1 MHGADEAPC
10 DIKGDMAVK
19 KNEVEPIETV
29 TEEIA
34 PVEETA
40 EDTAP
45 VAKKDDY
52 VAHAPLF
59 KDGEKYK
66 FPLNVTVNGVKYSVP
81 RGVPLMI
88 PRIVADIIDQSIA
101 QDSHARELD
110 AKMQKTQVV
119 NF

>member
-1 MHGADEAPC
+1 
-10 DIKGDMAVK
+10 MAVK
-19 KNEVEPIETV
+19 KNAADPIMDEAV
-29 TEEIA
+29 TEET
-34 PVEETA
+34 VEETVEETTPA
-40 EDTAP
+40 
-45 VAKKDDY
+45 VKDDGY
-52 VAHAPLF
+52 VDHAPLF

-81 RGVPLMI
+81 RGVPLRI
-88 PRIVADIIDQSIA
+88 PRIVAEIIDQSIA

>member
-1 MHGADEAPC
+1 MKPHAILKE
-10 DIKGDMAVK
+10 IDMAVK
-19 KNEVEPIETV
+19 KNEAEPIVDKAV
-29 TEEIA
+29 TEETA

-40 EDTAP
+40 T

-52 VAHAPLF
+52 VEHAPLF

-81 RGVPLMI
+81 RGVPLYI
-88 PRIVADIIDQSIA
+88 PRIVAEIIDQSIA

-110 AKMQKTQVV
+110 ARMQKTQVV

>member
-1 MHGADEAPC
+1 
-10 DIKGDMAVK
+10 MAVK
-19 KNEVEPIETV
+19 KNEVEPIVDKAVAEGN
-29 TEEIA
+29 
-34 PVEETA
+34 A

-45 VAKKDDY
+45 AVNDDGY
-52 VAHAPLF
+52 VDHAPLF

-81 RGVPLMI
+81 RGVSLRI
-88 PRIVADIIDQSIA
+88 PRIVAEIIDQSIA

>member
-1 MHGADEAPC
+1 
-10 DIKGDMAVK
+10 MAVK
-19 KNEVEPIETV
+19 KNEAEPIEAV
-29 TEEIA
+29 TEETA
-34 PVEETA
+34 PVEEI
-40 EDTAP
+40 AP

-81 RGVPLMI
+81 RGVPLRI
-88 PRIVADIIDQSIA
+88 PRIVAEIIDQSIA

-110 AKMQKTQVV
+110 ARMQKTQVV

>member
-1 MHGADEAPC
+1 
-10 DIKGDMAVK
+10 MAVK
-19 KNEVEPIETV
+19 KNEVEPIEAV
-29 TEEIA
+29 TEETA
-34 PVEETA
+34 PV

-45 VAKKDDY
+45 VAEKDDY

-88 PRIVADIIDQSIA
+88 PRIVAEIIDQSIA

-110 AKMQKTQVV
+110 ARMQKTQVV

>member
-1 MHGADEAPC
+1 MHGADEAHA
-10 DIKGDMAVK
+10 ILKEIDMAVK
-19 KNEVEPIETV
+19 KNEAEPIEAV
-29 TEEIA
+29 TEEN
-34 PVEETA
+34 VEETA
-40 EDTAP
+40 PA
-45 VAKKDDY
+45 VKDDGY
-52 VAHAPLF
+52 VDHAPLF

-88 PRIVADIIDQSIA
+88 PRIVAEIIDQSIA

-110 AKMQKTQVV
+110 ARMQKTQVV

>member
-1 MHGADEAPC
+1 MGPMKPHAILKE
-10 DIKGDMAVK
+10 IDMAVK
-19 KNEVEPIETV
+19 KNEVEPIEAV

-34 PVEETA
+34 

-45 VAKKDDY
+45 AVNDDGY
-52 VAHAPLF
+52 VDHAPLF

-81 RGVPLMI
+81 RGVQLRI
-88 PRIVADIIDQSIA
+88 PRIVAEIIDQSIA

-110 AKMQKTQVV
+110 ARMQKTQVV

>member
-1 MHGADEAPC
+1 
-10 DIKGDMAVK
+10 MAVK
-19 KNEVEPIETV
+19 KNEAEPIVDEAV
-29 TEEIA
+29 TEKSV
-34 PVEETA
+34 PVEENAEETA
-40 EDTAP
+40 S

-88 PRIVADIIDQSIA
+88 PRIVAEIIDQSIA

-110 AKMQKTQVV
+110 ARMQKTQVV

>member
-1 MHGADEAPC
+1 
-10 DIKGDMAVK
+10 MAVK
-19 KNEVEPIETV
+19 KNEAEPIEAV

-34 PVEETA
+34 QVKEIVEETA
-40 EDTAP
+40 PA
-45 VAKKDDY
+45 VKDDGY
-52 VAHAPLF
+52 VNHAPLF

-81 RGVPLMI
+81 RGVPLRI
-88 PRIVADIIDQSIA
+88 PRIVAEIIDQSIA

-110 AKMQKTQVV
+110 ARMQKTQVV

>member
-1 MHGADEAPC
+1 
-10 DIKGDMAVK
+10 MAVK
-19 KNEVEPIETV
+19 KNEVEPIEAV
-29 TEEIA
+29 TEETA
-34 PVEETA
+34 LVEEIAEDTALVEEIA

-45 VAKKDDY
+45 VAKKDGY

-88 PRIVADIIDQSIA
+88 PRIVAEIIDQSIA

>member
-1 MHGADEAPC
+1 MKPHAILKE
-10 DIKGDMAVK
+10 IDMAVK
-19 KNEVEPIETV
+19 KNEVEPIEAV

-34 PVEETA
+34 

-45 VAKKDDY
+45 AVNDDGY
-52 VAHAPLF
+52 VDHAPLF

-81 RGVPLMI
+81 RGVQLRI
-88 PRIVADIIDQSIA
+88 PRIVAEIIDQSIA

-110 AKMQKTQVV
+110 ARMQKTQVV

>member
-1 MHGADEAPC
+1 
-10 DIKGDMAVK
+10 MAVK
-19 KNEVEPIETV
+19 KNEAEPIMDEAV
-29 TEEIA
+29 TEEI
-34 PVEETA
+34 VEETA
-40 EDTAP
+40 PA
-45 VAKKDDY
+45 VKDDGY
-52 VAHAPLF
+52 VDHAPLF

-81 RGVPLMI
+81 RGVPLRI
-88 PRIVADIIDQSIA
+88 PRIVAEIIDQSIA